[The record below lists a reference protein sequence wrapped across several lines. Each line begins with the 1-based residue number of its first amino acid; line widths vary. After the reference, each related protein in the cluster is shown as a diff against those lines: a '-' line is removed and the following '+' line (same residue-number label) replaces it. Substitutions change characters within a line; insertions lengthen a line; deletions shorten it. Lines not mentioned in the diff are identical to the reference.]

1 MRLEVRKNRPVRC
14 GTLHTTF
21 HTEDPGTW
29 KSSVSLCK
37 LQGCAVTW
45 LWRESFIKWS
55 RQLQDLVV
63 FGWYPS
69 PSALDLEEASLRSV
83 QRHTGRRHLH
93 VFSKRRERFSVTFLC
108 KTIKQSRRVHYS
120 SYWGKIYIEN
130 RSIYGIYDLLRC
142 SLYEKNIKPLST
154 TRSS

>member
-1 MRLEVRKNRPVRC
+1 MQVKVSLLLTKMRSEVRKNRPVRC

-93 VFSKRRERFSVTFLC
+93 VFQRGESGSLSRFFVRQLSNPGGFTTLATGVKFILRIVLFMEY
-108 KTIKQSRRVHYS
+108 TIF
-120 SYWGKIYIEN
+120 
-130 RSIYGIYDLLRC
+130 
-142 SLYEKNIKPLST
+142 
-154 TRSS
+154 